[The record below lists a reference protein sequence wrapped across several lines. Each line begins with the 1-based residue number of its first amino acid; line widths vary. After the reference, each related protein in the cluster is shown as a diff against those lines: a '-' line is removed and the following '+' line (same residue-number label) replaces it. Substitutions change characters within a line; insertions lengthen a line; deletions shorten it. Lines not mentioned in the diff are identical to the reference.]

1 VREPRVPRG
10 PATRRE
16 RSERRE
22 RRGGCGERATPS
34 PGQDPASGPQSDEA
48 LGDMEA
54 EAGLALED
62 FVVVVL
68 VSEVGGA
75 QLGPSIEVTEALEG
89 VVRLERLLGEDQEIG
104 LARSGIVAVHTA
116 GLADRGRDA
125 LFEVPELVE
134 IAVGRAGDRKN
145 EKEFHCCESRC
156 LGAAW

>member
-1 VREPRVPRG
+1 VSARPQGKG
-10 PATRRE
+10 PLA
-16 RSERRE
+16 SE
-22 RRGGCGERATPS
+22 AS

-68 VSEVGGA
+68 VSEICSA
-75 QLGPSIEVTEALEG
+75 QLGPSVEVSEALEG
-89 VVRLERLLGEDQEIG
+89 ERLLGEDQEIG

-116 GLADRGRDA
+116 GLTDRGRDA

-134 IAVGRAGDRKN
+134 IAVRRSGDRKN